1 MLVHPP
7 RKSFFRRQFWN
18 LERITRLAVRREA
31 YLVRILIIDA
41 DAHDIEI
48 HHRAQLACEKPEEF
62 LRRAD
67 CDEGLR
73 NAEESFVSL
82 GCRLPG
88 RALVYVAHPY
98 RQLRFDSIS
107 HLSQRLGAQNNAR
120 QHSAV
125 NKIHPGGRARHS
137 SAKKQSTPT
146 ASAIRLGK
154 TYRQSGKYKDEKRV
168 SGTMHRVDA

>member
-107 HLSQRLGAQNNAR
+107 HLSQRLGAQKQRSSAFGLSTKYTR
-120 QHSAV
+120 ADAHVTHQQKAV
-125 NKIHPGGRARHS
+125 NTKRFRN
-137 SAKKQSTPT
+137 PT
-146 ASAIRLGK
+146 R
-154 TYRQSGKYKDEKRV
+154 
-168 SGTMHRVDA
+168 